1 MAHTGRR
8 LAALAAAGALTLAA
22 GSCSRVAAGPVPSV
36 APTAPA
42 AAPGD
47 FAGLVDI
54 GGGRSLYLECHGTGS
69 PTVVMQSGFGNAGD
83 IWSLA
88 EAHPPAVAPGVA
100 AFTRVCAYDRP
111 GSLITTTSTGGAVT
125 SAPSPAAGRSTPVP
139 PMPRDPAELVAELHK
154 LLAVAG
160 EPGPYVLVGHS
171 LGGALSQLY
180 ARTHPDQVSG
190 MVLVDA
196 GAPAHRAA
204 QSPQLFEKGR
214 YPALAPDTVPGYR
227 TEAYDLGAV
236 YDQIEAAPPLR
247 AMPVV
252 VLSSSDLALPDPMPS
267 PYAATEGA
275 DLERAWRAGQDGL
288 AAGIPGAEH
297 VTVPGTSHYVQNQ
310 RPDAVIQAV
319 REVLTRASSPRP
331 TGS

>member
-1 MAHTGRR
+1 
-8 LAALAAAGALTLAA
+8 
-22 GSCSRVAAGPVPSV
+22 
-36 APTAPA
+36 
-42 AAPGD
+42 
-47 FAGLVDI
+47 
-54 GGGRSLYLECHGTGS
+54 
-69 PTVVMQSGFGNAGD
+69 
-83 IWSLA
+83 
-88 EAHPPAVAPGVA
+88 
-100 AFTRVCAYDRP
+100 
-111 GSLITTTSTGGAVT
+111 
-125 SAPSPAAGRSTPVP
+125 
-139 PMPRDPAELVAELHK
+139 MPRDPAELVAELHS
-154 LLAVAG
+154 LLAVA
-160 EPGPYVLVGHS
+160 EVPGPYVLVGHS

-196 GAPAHRAA
+196 GSPAHRAA

-236 YDQIEAAPPLR
+236 YDQIEAAPALR

-252 VLSSSDLALPDPMPS
+252 VLSSSGLALPDPMPS
-267 PYAATEGA
+267 PYAAAEGA

-297 VTVPGTSHYVQNQ
+297 VTVPDTSHYVQNQ

-331 TGS
+331 TGTALGGGHDEFGAAVGGVGFAGDQTQGLQ